1 MKPLSKVPMVPMGM
15 PLSDLQLWGGK
26 LTKGSSCV
34 PKSIIASMLRLCL
47 GAQWT
52 VPNQCLS
59 ASDIPR
65 QAHCWRHSMPLMST
79 CGLRTPHWLYL
90 IFLKM
95 HSSLESFH
103 FLSSFCPS
111 LRVIILPWPDNSL
124 SLFQLPPDFLS
135 QAFFLINLCT
145 FNPI

>member
-52 VPNQCLS
+52 VPSQCLS
-59 ASDIPR
+59 ASEITKASPFLETLNASDVYLWPED
-65 QAHCWRHSMPLMST
+65 SPLT
-79 CGLRTPHWLYL
+79 LPH
-90 IFLKM
+90 F
-95 HSSLESFH
+95 
-103 FLSSFCPS
+103 P
-111 LRVIILPWPDNSL
+111 
-124 SLFQLPPDFLS
+124 
-135 QAFFLINLCT
+135 
-145 FNPI
+145 